1 MVDIRYL
8 DVHTLFHLCSFNMEK
23 AQQNLALITKYFSDF
38 TPVQQ
43 QQFAALDELYNDWNS
58 KINVI
63 SRKDM
68 ESLYEKHVLHSLAIV
83 TAFDFKPGSTIV
95 DLGTGGGFPGIPLA
109 IFYPE
114 VKFLLVDSIGKKLKV
129 VDAVAEALQLKN
141 VTTRHTRIEE
151 IKDKKFDFVVSR
163 AVAPLKDLWQWSKP
177 LLKKPSP
184 NSEDQKPG
192 LICLK
197 GGDLAQ
203 EISESG
209 CKPRLMEVYEIFKEE
224 YFKEKYMLYVS
235 L

>member
-1 MVDIRYL
+1 
-8 DVHTLFHLCSFNMEK
+8 MEK
-23 AQQNLALITKYFSDF
+23 AQQKLELITKYFGDF
-38 TPVQQ
+38 SPVQL

-68 ESLYEKHVLHSLAIV
+68 ESLYEKHVLHSLAIA
-83 TAFDFKPGSTIV
+83 TAFEFRPGSTIV

-109 IFYPE
+109 IFFPE

-129 VDAVAEALQLKN
+129 VDAVAEALELKN

-177 LLKKPSP
+177 LLKKAQP
-184 NSEDQKPG
+184 NSENQKPG

-197 GGDLAQ
+197 GGDLSQ

-209 CKPRLMEVYEIFKEE
+209 CRPRLMEVFEIFGEE

-235 L
+235 V